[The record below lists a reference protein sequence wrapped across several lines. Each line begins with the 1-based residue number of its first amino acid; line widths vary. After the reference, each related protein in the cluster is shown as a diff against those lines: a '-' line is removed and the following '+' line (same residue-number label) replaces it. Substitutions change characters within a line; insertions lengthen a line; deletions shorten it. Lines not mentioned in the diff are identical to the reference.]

1 MKKVGV
7 LALQGDFAEH
17 IIMLEKTGVEAL
29 PVRIPDQLK
38 GIDGLLIPGGESTTI
53 GKLMQNY
60 GLMQPL
66 RDMVHCGFPLM
77 GTCAGMILLA
87 QEATDLNFSPLGAID
102 ITVQRNAFGRQLDS
116 FEIDLSV
123 PVLGQELFHAVFIR
137 APFVKD
143 IKPDV
148 NVLARLSDGTI
159 VAASQ
164 GRVLVTA
171 FHPEL
176 TEDARLHRYFVK
188 KMVSGNTR
196 G

>member
-17 IIMLEKTGVEAL
+17 IIMLKKTGVEAL
-29 PVRIPDQLK
+29 PVRMPDQLK

-87 QEATDLNFSPLGAID
+87 REATDLNFSPLGAID

>member
-102 ITVQRNAFGRQLDS
+102 ITVQRNAFGRQVDS

-188 KMVSGNTR
+188 KMISGNT
-196 G
+196 GG

>member
-1 MKKVGV
+1 
-7 LALQGDFAEH
+7 
-17 IIMLEKTGVEAL
+17 
-29 PVRIPDQLK
+29 
-38 GIDGLLIPGGESTTI
+38 
-53 GKLMQNY
+53 
-60 GLMQPL
+60 
-66 RDMVHCGFPLM
+66 
-77 GTCAGMILLA
+77 MILLA

-188 KMVSGNTR
+188 KMISGNT
-196 G
+196 GG

>member
-17 IIMLEKTGVEAL
+17 IIMLEKMGVEVL
-29 PVRIPDQLK
+29 PVKVPDQLK
-38 GIDGLLIPGGESTTI
+38 RIDGLLIPGGESTTI

-60 GLMQPL
+60 GLMQPIK
-66 RDMVHCGFPLM
+66 DMARQGFPLM

-87 QEATDLNFSPLGAID
+87 REATDLNFPPVGAID
-102 ITVQRNAFGRQLDS
+102 IAVQRNAFGRQIDS
-116 FEIDLSV
+116 FEVDLPV

-137 APFVKD
+137 APFVKN
-143 IKPDV
+143 INPDV
-148 NVLARLSDGTI
+148 KILARLADGAI

-164 GRVLVTA
+164 GRVLVAA

-176 TEDARLHRYFVK
+176 TADIRLHRYFVEE
-188 KMVSGNTR
+188 MINGNT
-196 G
+196 GG